1 MIAGNAASSPADDS
15 GPLCFASDEE
25 QEGGGG
31 ESECEDEFQE

>member
-15 GPLCFASDEE
+15 SPLCFASDEE
-25 QEGGGG
+25 QDGG